1 MINEYTFAQIEV
13 GMEAS
18 FKVRITQAMM
28 DSFRGVTG
36 DENPMHTEKSYAEE
50 NGFPGVVAYGLLVS
64 SFYSTLAGVHLPGKY
79 CLLQEVSTQFALPVF
94 VGDELYVSGKVV
106 EKNDSVRQI
115 VLKAQILNQDGK
127 KVNRAKIKAGVLR

>member
-94 VGDELYVSGKVV
+94 VGDELSVSGKVV
-106 EKNDSVRQI
+106 GKNDSVRQI

-127 KVNRAKIKAGVLR
+127 KVNRTKIKAGVLR

>member
-18 FKVRITQAMM
+18 FKVRITQTMM
-28 DSFRGVTG
+28 DSFRDVTG